1 MEPAVP
7 EPMPE
12 EIFFLGTFDRPVDE
26 KRRVQVPSDWRPV
39 EGMRFALIVWPE
51 DELKTR
57 LRVLP
62 VSELKELMQ
71 VIDSWASGDED
82 RRLLK
87 QHVGAAS
94 TFVAADKTGRIC
106 IPEVMAEEAGLRDR
120 VRLVGGVDKFEIWN
134 PERHEEVKKMRRS
147 PTARALSRVD

>member
-1 MEPAVP
+1 MESTVP
-7 EPMPE
+7 VPMPD
-12 EIFFLGTFDRPVDE
+12 EIFFLGTFDRPLDE
-26 KRRVQVPSDWRPV
+26 KRRVQIPSEWRPV

-51 DELKTR
+51 GERKTR

-71 VIDSWASGDED
+71 VIDSWATDDED

-94 TFVAADKTGRIC
+94 TFVTADKVGRIC
-106 IPEVMAEEAGLRDR
+106 IPEPMAGEAGLRER
-120 VRLVGGVDKFEIWN
+120 VSLVGGVDKFEIWN
-134 PERHEEVKKMRRS
+134 PGDHGELLRNRRDR
-147 PTARALSRVD
+147 TARALSRVD